1 MGLLDNLKDQA
12 MKRASQLVDKAQE
25 KLGEMKPKEDEEEM
39 LQTPSS
45 TEAETSMRERTT
57 STRKE
62 RLEYEQRTEG
72 TSYHPQPENR
82 MFSKELEALI
92 QAALE
97 DGVLEEYEKA
107 ALARRAQAEGVD
119 LAELEIYI
127 NSILQRRK
135 KEQARREDERQTIID
150 QKKKEAFGRVCPN
163 CGKQVPPL
171 TLKCDCG
178 YEFTS
183 QNKVSSVQIL
193 MEKIETITGE
203 EINVG
208 GSEFFLKQFTG
219 KSKEDIRDKRRTD
232 KIYNL
237 ISVFPVPNTKEDIIE
252 FLSLA
257 ASNSKTKGGLWGSI
271 SGRILILI
279 IVAAIVLGGGAIIIS
294 SFSEPYLYSF
304 LSFPLVILMAVALNI
319 HNIDQGTLRHN
330 KIAKAWRTKFDQVM
344 LKARSLRGDP
354 EFTQQLDYYENLLNK
369 K

>member
-178 YEFTS
+178 YEFTI
-183 QNKVSSVQIL
+183 NKQVSSVQIL
-193 MEKIETITGE
+193 AEKIEKINSKSSDSKNCQLICDTI
-203 EINVG
+203 
-208 GSEFFLKQFTG
+208 SM
-219 KSKEDIRDKRRTD
+219 
-232 KIYNL
+232 
-237 ISVFPVPNTKEDIIE
+237 FPVPNTKEDIIE
-252 FLSLA
+252 FLALSA
-257 ASNSKTKGGLWGSI
+257 TNSKTKGGIWGTLM
-271 SGRILILI
+271 GRIITLLLI
-279 IVAAIVLGGGAIIIS
+279 VFVIS
-294 SFSEPYLYSF
+294 LLVGLAGLNSGFRDNDFGEF
-304 LSFPLVILMAVALNI
+304 VEEFVGMLVIVGIPVMAI
-319 HNIDQGTLRHN
+319 GTLVFSKTGKDTFRHN
-330 KIAKAWRTKFDQVM
+330 KIAKTWRSKFEQVM
-344 LKARSLRGDP
+344 IKARSLRGDA